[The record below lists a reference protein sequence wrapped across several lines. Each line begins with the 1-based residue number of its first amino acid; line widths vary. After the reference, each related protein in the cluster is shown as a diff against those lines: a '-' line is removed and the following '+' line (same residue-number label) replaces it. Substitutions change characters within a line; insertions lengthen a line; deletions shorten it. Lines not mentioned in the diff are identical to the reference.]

1 MLVDFEV
8 GHAPTRG
15 DLNPLK
21 EHTPLANFD
30 VFLKSLN

>member
-1 MLVDFEV
+1 MLVDFEI

-15 DLNPLK
+15 ELNPLK

-30 VFLKSLN
+30 V